1 MTDHIHN
8 AVNFGDAAGLVWAI
22 RHQYGGRMTLLA
34 GGEVVRVTVE
44 AIQGTD
50 PASQV
55 VLPLD
60 TLAEA
65 SERVKQRLA
74 VERAARPRITFT
86 AIGRAQLIQ
95 CGDCGAV
102 VTSDSASTHQRWH
115 DDECQQAHEVLRRT

>member
-22 RHQYGGRMTLLA
+22 RHQYGGRITLLA

-50 PASQV
+50 PA
-55 VLPLD
+55 
-60 TLAEA
+60 A
-65 SERVKQRLA
+65 
-74 VERAARPRITFT
+74 ERAARPRITFT

-102 VTSDSASTHQRWH
+102 VTSDGASTHQRWH